1 MTNNYEKIKAI
12 LIEISELLTKSG
24 YPDWENSFTK
34 FKEEID
40 ADPTFVKNEL
50 LKLYGGMGSF
60 NDIVLHE
67 DKKPSI
73 DKNDRLDFLRKQLYE
88 LIYN

>member
-1 MTNNYEKIKAI
+1 MINNYEKIKVI
-12 LIEISELLTKSG
+12 LIEISGLLTKGG
-24 YPDWENSFTK
+24 YPDWGNSFIK

-40 ADPTFVKNEL
+40 IDPKLVKNEL

-60 NDIVLHE
+60 NDIVLYE
-67 DKKPSI
+67 DKKPLI
-73 DKNDRLDFLRKQLYE
+73 DENDRLDFLRVQLYK